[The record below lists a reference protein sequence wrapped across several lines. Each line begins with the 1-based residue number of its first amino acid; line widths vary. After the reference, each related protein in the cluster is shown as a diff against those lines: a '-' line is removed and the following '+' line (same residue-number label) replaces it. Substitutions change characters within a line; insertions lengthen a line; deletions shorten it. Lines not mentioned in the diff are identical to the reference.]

1 MIEEMKGQLIIYVSD
16 DPIDE
21 AAIASVPETMS
32 HGDNPLVCVWNLL
45 EPLYNS
51 SMCTREAA
59 GMLGQ
64 AKSALKALAARGL
77 QIVVLCQHHSDDLGT
92 RSHFMASLC
101 GAADCVHFRRST

>member
-1 MIEEMKGQLIIYVSD
+1 MKQGQLIIYVSD

-21 AAIASVPETMS
+21 AVIASVRETMS

-45 EPLYNS
+45 EPLYNT

-59 GMLGQ
+59 RMLGE
-64 AKSALKALAARGL
+64 AKSVLKVLAASGL
-77 QIVVLCQHHSDDLGT
+77 QIVVLCQHHSENLGT

-101 GAADCVHFRRST
+101 GAADCIHFRRST